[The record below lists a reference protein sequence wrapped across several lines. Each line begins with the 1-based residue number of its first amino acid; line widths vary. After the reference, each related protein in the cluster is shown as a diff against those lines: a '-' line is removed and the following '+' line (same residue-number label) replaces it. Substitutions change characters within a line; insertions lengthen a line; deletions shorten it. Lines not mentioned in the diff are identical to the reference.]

1 MISNEE
7 ESPIEISHRG
17 ALAILAQLPHVTGI
31 SETECNV
38 LVTIKEKVKT
48 LVIAH
53 KKHVKYLKFRNWNFI
68 TYCCKV

>member
-7 ESPIEISHRG
+7 ESPIEIPHRG
-17 ALAILAQLPHVTGI
+17 ALAMLAQLPATGI

-48 LVIAH
+48 LVIAQ